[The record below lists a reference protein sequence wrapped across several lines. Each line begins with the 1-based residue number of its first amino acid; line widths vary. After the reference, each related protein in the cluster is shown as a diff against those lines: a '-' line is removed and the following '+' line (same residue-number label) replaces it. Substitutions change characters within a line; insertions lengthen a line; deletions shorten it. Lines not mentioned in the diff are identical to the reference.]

1 METRTE
7 IVTNEH
13 ELNAVL
19 RENEGR
25 RKLIEVT
32 SMHPTRGSSQQITT
46 LIVPED
52 VVLITLHDEIIKAPT
67 KASKI
72 HNRKV
77 MELHLIST
85 EVYLLFFIDEA
96 SRKQLYTMLTAVM

>member
-7 IVTNEH
+7 IVTDER

-32 SMHPTRGSSQQITT
+32 SMHPTRGSSQPITT

-52 VVLITLHDEIIKAPT
+52 VVLITFHDELIKTP
-67 KASKI
+67 SKGAKI
-72 HNRKV
+72 PNRKV
-77 MELHLIST
+77 MNLHLIST
-85 EVYLLFFIDEA
+85 EVYSLFFVDEA
-96 SRKQLYTMLTAVM
+96 SRKQLYDTLTAVM

>member
-7 IVTNEH
+7 IVTDAS

-32 SMHPTRGSSQQITT
+32 SMHPTRGSSQSITT

-52 VVLITLHDEIIKAPT
+52 VVLITLHDEIIKASS
-67 KASKI
+67 KAAKI

-85 EVYLLFFIDEA
+85 EVHSLFFIDEA
-96 SRKQLYTMLTAVM
+96 SRKQLYDVLTAVM

>member
-1 METRTE
+1 METRTKV
-7 IVTNEH
+7 VTGEH

-32 SMHPTRGSSQQITT
+32 SMHPTRGSSQLITT

-52 VVLITLHDEIIKAPT
+52 VVLITLHDEIIRAPA
-67 KASKI
+67 KGAKL

-77 MELHLIST
+77 MNLHLIST
-85 EVYLLFFIDEA
+85 EAYSLFFIDEV
-96 SRKQLYTMLTAVM
+96 SRKQLYDILTAVM

>member
-1 METRTE
+1 METRTKV
-7 IVTNEH
+7 VTGEH

-32 SMHPTRGSSQQITT
+32 SMHPTRGSSQLITT

-67 KASKI
+67 KGAKL

-77 MELHLIST
+77 MNLHLIST
-85 EVYLLFFIDEA
+85 EAYSLFFIDEV
-96 SRKQLYTMLTAVM
+96 SRKQLYDILTAVM

>member
-7 IVTNEH
+7 IVTDER

-19 RENEGR
+19 RDNEGR

-32 SMHPTRGSSQQITT
+32 SMHPTRSSTQLITT

-67 KASKI
+67 KSAKI

-85 EVYLLFFIDEA
+85 EVYSLFFIDEV
-96 SRKQLYTMLTAVM
+96 SRKQLYDVLTAVM